1 MERVYF
7 LRSDAAG
14 EFVFTPFDAADEYL
28 GTPCR
33 GDWSAFGEDWLTGR
47 YSNSVTW
54 TTSWFPVHR
63 DR

>member
-1 MERVYF
+1 MKRVYF
-7 LRSDAAG
+7 LRADAAG
-14 EFVFTPFDAADEYL
+14 EFVFTPFDAADAYL

-33 GDWSAFGEDWLTGR
+33 GAWSVYGEDWLTGR

-54 TTSWFPVHR
+54 TTSWFPVRR